1 MKKFVILRSTAICWL
16 LLIWTCMV
24 HAQKLPG
31 VQTTSVSAPKD
42 IKIDGKP
49 VEWPKFE
56 AYNNAIECYYTISND
71 AKNLYLA
78 VQATHYGIIAKIAAG
93 GITFTMGS
101 TDKKSTVAPVTI
113 TYPLISPLY
122 SQGVSY
128 TLRTNKT
135 LSDSLLS
142 ALNAQLSGHV
152 KEIPLTGV
160 KAVSDSVV
168 SIYNTLGIKAYGLL
182 DHQKTYTCE
191 MAIPLQYIEQVCDA
205 TGSFRYQIQLNGLG
219 NGGKNGIIIVGGQ
232 SLDPSEAPVSHD
244 SANFL
249 TSPTYLQGNYKLVK
263 SIFTLSGRQ

>member
-1 MKKFVILRSTAICWL
+1 
-16 LLIWTCMV
+16 MV

-71 AKNLYLA
+71 AENLYLA
-78 VQATHYGIIAKIAAG
+78 VQATHHSIIAKIAAG
-93 GITFTMGS
+93 GITFTMRS
-101 TDKKSTVAPVTI
+101 ADKKSTVRPVAI

-128 TLRTNKT
+128 MLRTNKV
-135 LSDSLLS
+135 LSDSLL
-142 ALNAQLSGHV
+142 AVLNTKLSGHV

-160 KAVSDSVV
+160 KAIPDSVV
-168 SIYNTLGIKAYGLL
+168 SIYNNLGIKAAGLL
-182 DHQKTYTCE
+182 DPQKRYTCE
-191 MAIPLQYIEQVCDA
+191 MAIPLQYIKQVCDA
-205 TGSFRYQIQLNGLG
+205 TGSFKYWIQLNGLG
-219 NGGKNGIIIVGGQ
+219 NGDKDGIKIVGGH

-249 TSPTYLQGNYKLVK
+249 TSPTYLQGNYTLVN
-263 SIFTLSGRQ
+263 